1 MMDGQ
6 LVTLAYGY
14 IDGRS
19 IDEQM
24 DELDFSLLGFCF
36 LFFFSDFPRELCERH
51 FRWETHGRRM

>member
-24 DELDFSLLGFCF
+24 DRRIHELGRYIDN
-36 LFFFSDFPRELCERH
+36 ERI
-51 FRWETHGRRM
+51 TSYIDG